1 MPQALDVVQGML
13 EAYRSGAAERALAY
27 FHPDVAYDT
36 TLRPDGRVW
45 HGREGVRRAMLEW
58 TSVWD
63 EFEMEIERCI
73 PAPDQRV
80 LALWN
85 ERGRARGSG
94 LTVSERGVSVFTLQ
108 DGMIVSVVVHLD
120 RRAALRAA
128 GLPSK

>member
-1 MPQALDVVQGML
+1 MQQALDVVQSML
-13 EAYRSGAAERALAY
+13 EAYRSGADEQALAY

-45 HGREGVRRAMLEW
+45 HGRGGVRRAMLEW
-58 TSVWD
+58 TSAWD

-73 PAPDQRV
+73 PTTDRRV

-85 ERGRARGSG
+85 ERGRAKGSG
-94 LTVSERGVSVFTLQ
+94 LTVSESGVSVFTVE
-108 DGMIVSVVVHLD
+108 DGMIVSAVVHLD

-128 GLPSK
+128 GLPSA

>member
-1 MPQALDVVQGML
+1 ML
-13 EAYRSGAAERALAY
+13 EAYRSGADEQALAY

-45 HGREGVRRAMLEW
+45 HGRGGVRRAMLEW
-58 TSVWD
+58 TSAWD

-73 PAPDQRV
+73 PTTGRRV

-85 ERGRARGSG
+85 ERGRAKGSD
-94 LTVSERGVSVFTLQ
+94 LTVSESGVSVFTVE

-120 RRAALRAA
+120 RSAALRAA
-128 GLPSK
+128 GLPSA